1 MQSVELERRARKAI
15 LRLHFWCRSHLAL
28 SIVNLN
34 SSRGRQKRNSYTA
47 TSVIGK
53 SGKKRA
59 EGRETRGWKI
69 LWDNAVEQ
77 RGWAIVSP
85 RLSYRPRQWWFLLSF
100 LQFPRP
106 SPFTLHGAAGTFS
119 RLASKRRTAHTRYP
133 HQRRTAFSIIASG
146 SSPRS
151 IHDPSR
157 RIHRFRTVIGN
168 IFASDLTR
176 VSDVTLTKISEST
189 GHCFTKKKLA
199 NKNLSKKS
207 KSQSYDR
214 LVQKR
219 YFGAWRWLI
228 TSSNVWTTSLLI

>member
-1 MQSVELERRARKAI
+1 MVDVAMNELDRRSRRFRAPKGDRCKVSNSKARRAI

-28 SIVNLN
+28 SIVNLS

-53 SGKKRA
+53 SGKERA

-119 RLASKRRTAHTRYP
+119 RLASKRRTHVILTSGE
-133 HQRRTAFSIIASG
+133 RRFQ
-146 SSPRS
+146 SSPRGRRRDPFT
-151 IHDPSR
+151 IHPVGFVDS
-157 RIHRFRTVIGN
+157 GLLLG
-168 IFASDLTR
+168 IF
-176 VSDVTLTKISEST
+176 
-189 GHCFTKKKLA
+189 
-199 NKNLSKKS
+199 
-207 KSQSYDR
+207 
-214 LVQKR
+214 
-219 YFGAWRWLI
+219 
-228 TSSNVWTTSLLI
+228 